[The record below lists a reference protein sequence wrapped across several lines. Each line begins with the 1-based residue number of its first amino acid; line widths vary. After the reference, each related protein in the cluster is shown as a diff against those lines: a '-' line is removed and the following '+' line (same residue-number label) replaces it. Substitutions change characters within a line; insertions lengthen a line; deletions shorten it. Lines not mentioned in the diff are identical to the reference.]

1 MTPPVWR
8 RRTTKMQWAIW
19 GGWLFGALVVAQ
31 GWRFISDI
39 TLWDFVWD
47 APAQAGDM
55 LSRMVPPRWDYAPM
69 ILKPLWD
76 TVNIATLGT
85 LLAILLATPIAFL
98 AARNT
103 SPHALTLRP
112 FALSVIAVSRS
123 INTLI
128 WALLLVTI
136 VGPGLL
142 AGILAVALHSIGFF
156 GKLLYEAIEE
166 IDPAQTEAIAATGAS
181 RAQILAYGVVPQ
193 VLPTFAGVSV
203 YRWDINIRESAVLGI
218 VGAGGIG
225 LQLNASVSQLAW
237 PRVTLILIAIFG
249 AVLVSEWVSA
259 RVRAAIV

>member
-1 MTPPVWR
+1 MTPVWR
-8 RRTTKMQWAIW
+8 RRTTRTQWLIW
-19 GGWLFGALVVAQ
+19 FAWLLGVLTVAQ
-31 GWRFISDI
+31 SWHAIGEATEWGFI
-39 TLWDFVWD
+39 WD
-47 APAQAGDM
+47 APTQAADM
-55 LSRMVPPRWDYAPM
+55 LARMWPPRWSYAPA

-85 LLAILLATPIAFL
+85 MLAILLATPVAFL

-103 SPHALTLRP
+103 SPHATILRP
-112 FALSVIAVSRS
+112 FALGIIAVSRS

-136 VGPGLL
+136 VGPGVL
-142 AGILAVALHSIGFF
+142 AGILSVALHSIGFF

-166 IDPAQTEAIAATGAS
+166 IDATQTEAIAATGAS
-181 RAQILAYGVVPQ
+181 RAQVLAYGVVPQ
-193 VLPTFAGVSV
+193 VMPTFAGVSV

-237 PRVTLILIAIFG
+237 PQVTLILLAILG
-249 AVLVSEWVSA
+249 AVVVSEYVSA
-259 RVRAAIV
+259 KVRAAII

>member
-1 MTPPVWR
+1 MTQIWR
-8 RRTTKMQWAIW
+8 RRTAKAQWAIW
-19 GGWLFGALVVAQ
+19 AGWLVGALIVAQ
-31 GWRFISDI
+31 GWHFIADT

-47 APAQAGDM
+47 APTQAADM
-55 LSRMVPPRWDYAPM
+55 LSRMWPPRWSYAPA
-69 ILKPLWD
+69 IVKPLWD

-85 LLAILLATPIAFL
+85 LLAIVLATPVAFL

-103 SPHALTLRP
+103 TPRAVPLRP
-112 FALSVIAVSRS
+112 VALGIIAVSRS

-136 VGPGLL
+136 VGPGML
-142 AGILAVALHSIGFF
+142 AGILSVALHSIGFF

-181 RAQILAYGVVPQ
+181 QAQVLAYGVVPQ
-193 VLPTFAGVSV
+193 VMPTFAGVSV

-237 PRVTLILIAIFG
+237 PQVTLILIAILG
-249 AVLVSEWVSA
+249 AVVVSEWLSA
-259 RVRAAIV
+259 KVRAAIV

>member
-1 MTPPVWR
+1 MTQVWR
-8 RRTTKMQWAIW
+8 RRTTKAQWAIW
-19 GGWLFGALVVAQ
+19 AGWMVGALIVAQ
-31 GWRFISDI
+31 GWHFISDA

-47 APAQAGDM
+47 APTQAGDM
-55 LSRMVPPRWDYAPM
+55 LSRMVPPRWSYAPA
-69 ILKPLWD
+69 IVKPLWD

-85 LLAILLATPIAFL
+85 LLAIVLATPVAFL

-103 SPHALTLRP
+103 TPRTLPLRP
-112 FALSVIAVSRS
+112 MALGVIAVSRS
-123 INTLI
+123 INTLM

-136 VGPGLL
+136 VGPGML
-142 AGILAVALHSIGFF
+142 AGILSVALHSIGFF

-181 RAQILAYGVVPQ
+181 QAQVLAYGVVPQ
-193 VLPTFAGVSV
+193 VMPTFAGVSV

-237 PRVTLILIAIFG
+237 PQVTLILIAILG
-249 AVLVSEWVSA
+249 AVVVSEWLSA
-259 RVRAAIV
+259 KVRAAIV

>member
-1 MTPPVWR
+1 MTPIWR
-8 RRTTKMQWAIW
+8 RRTAMAQWAIW
-19 GGWLFGALVVAQ
+19 VGWLAGALVFVQ
-31 GWRFISDI
+31 CGRFISDA

-55 LSRMVPPRWDYAPM
+55 LGRMWPPRWSYAGQ
-69 ILKPLWD
+69 IVKPLWD

-85 LLAILLATPIAFL
+85 LLAIVLATPVAFV

-103 SPHALTLRP
+103 SPHAMLLRP
-112 FALSVIAVSRS
+112 LALGIIAVSRS

-136 VGPGLL
+136 VGPGVL
-142 AGILAVALHSIGFF
+142 AGILSVALHSIGFF

-166 IDPAQTEAIAATGAS
+166 IDPTQVEAIVATGAS
-181 RAQILAYGVVPQ
+181 RSQVLAYGVVPQ
-193 VLPTFAGVSV
+193 VMPTFAGVSV

-237 PRVTLILIAIFG
+237 PQVTMILIAILA
-249 AVLVSEWVSA
+249 AVVVSEWLSA
-259 RVRAAIV
+259 RVRAAII

>member
-1 MTPPVWR
+1 MSPLWR
-8 RRTTKMQWAIW
+8 RRTTRAQWAVW
-19 GGWLFGALVVAQ
+19 AGWLVGALVFAQ
-31 GWRFISDI
+31 SWRFISDT
-39 TLWDFVWD
+39 TLWDFVRD

-55 LSRMVPPRWDYAPM
+55 LSRMVPPRWSYAPA

-85 LLAILLATPIAFL
+85 LLATVLATPVAFL

-103 SPHALTLRP
+103 SPHALILRP
-112 FALSVIAVSRS
+112 LALAVIAVSRS

-136 VGPGLL
+136 VGPGVL

-166 IDPAQTEAIAATGAS
+166 IDPTQMEAIAATGAGA
-181 RAQILAYGVVPQ
+181 AQVVAYGVLPQ

-237 PRVTLILIAIFG
+237 PQVTLILLAILG
-249 AVLVSEWVSA
+249 AVVVSEYLSA
-259 RVRAAIV
+259 KVRAAIV

>member
-1 MTPPVWR
+1 VTPVWR
-8 RRTTKMQWAIW
+8 RRTTKAQWAIW
-19 GGWLFGALVVAQ
+19 LAWLVGALAFAQ
-31 GWRFISDI
+31 SWHFISEA

-47 APAQAGDM
+47 APTQAGDM
-55 LSRMVPPRWDYAPM
+55 LGRMFPPRWSYATK
-69 ILKPLWD
+69 IVKPLWD

-85 LLAILLATPIAFL
+85 LLAILLATPVAFL

-103 SPHALTLRP
+103 SPNALLLRP
-112 FALSVIAVSRS
+112 LALGVIAVSRS

-136 VGPGLL
+136 VGPGVL
-142 AGILAVALHSIGFF
+142 AGILSVALHSIGFF

-166 IDPAQTEAIAATGAS
+166 IDPTQTEAIAATGAS
-181 RAQILAYGVVPQ
+181 RSQILAYGVVPQ
-193 VLPTFAGVSV
+193 VMPTFAGVSV

-237 PRVTLILIAIFG
+237 PQVTLILIAILG
-249 AVLVSEWVSA
+249 AVVVSEWVSA
-259 RVRAAIV
+259 KVRAAIV

>member
-1 MTPPVWR
+1 MTQIWR
-8 RRTTKMQWAIW
+8 RRTTKAQWAIW
-19 GGWLFGALVVAQ
+19 AGWLAGALIVAQ
-31 GWRFISDI
+31 GWHFIADA

-47 APAQAGDM
+47 APTQAGDM
-55 LSRMVPPRWDYAPM
+55 LSRMWPPRWSYAPA
-69 ILKPLWD
+69 IVKPLWD

-85 LLAILLATPIAFL
+85 LLAIVLATPVAFL

-103 SPHALTLRP
+103 THRAVPLRP
-112 FALSVIAVSRS
+112 VALGIIAVSRS

-136 VGPGLL
+136 VGPGML
-142 AGILAVALHSIGFF
+142 AGILSVALHSIGFV
-156 GKLLYEAIEE
+156 GQLLYEAIEE

-181 RAQILAYGVVPQ
+181 QAQVLAYGVVPQ
-193 VLPTFAGVSV
+193 VMPTFAGISV

-237 PRVTLILIAIFG
+237 PRVTLILIAILG
-249 AVLVSEWVSA
+249 AVIISEWLSA
-259 RVRAAIV
+259 KVRAAIV

>member
-1 MTPPVWR
+1 MTQVWR
-8 RRTTKMQWAIW
+8 RRTTKAQWAIW
-19 GGWLFGALVVAQ
+19 AGWMVGALIVAQ
-31 GWRFISDI
+31 GWHFISDA

-47 APAQAGDM
+47 APTQAADM
-55 LSRMVPPRWDYAPM
+55 LGRMIPPRWSYASA
-69 ILKPLWD
+69 IVKPLWD
-76 TVNIATLGT
+76 TVNIASLGT
-85 LLAILLATPIAFL
+85 LLAILMATPIAFL

-103 SPHALTLRP
+103 TPRTLPLRP
-112 FALSVIAVSRS
+112 VALGVIAVSRS

-136 VGPGLL
+136 VGPGML
-142 AGILAVALHSIGFF
+142 AGILSVALHSIGFF

-181 RAQILAYGVVPQ
+181 QAQVLAYGVVPQ
-193 VLPTFAGVSV
+193 VMPTFAGVSV

-237 PRVTLILIAIFG
+237 PQVTLILIAILG
-249 AVLVSEWVSA
+249 AVVVSEWLSA
-259 RVRAAIV
+259 KVRAAIV

>member
-1 MTPPVWR
+1 MTTPVWR
-8 RRTTKMQWAIW
+8 RRTTRGQWAIW
-19 GGWLFGALVVAQ
+19 CGWLFGALIVAQ
-31 GWRFISDI
+31 GWRFISDA

-55 LSRMVPPRWDYAPM
+55 LSRMIPPRWSYAPA

-76 TVNIATLGT
+76 TVNIATIGT
-85 LLAILLATPIAFL
+85 LLAIVLATPIAFL

-103 SPHALTLRP
+103 SPHAGILRP
-112 FALSVIAVSRS
+112 LALAIIAVSRS

-136 VGPGLL
+136 VGPGVL

-166 IDPAQTEAIAATGAS
+166 IDPTQSEAITATGAS
-181 RAQILAYGVVPQ
+181 PAQVLAYGVVPQ

-225 LQLNASVSQLAW
+225 LQLNASVSKLAW
-237 PRVTLILIAIFG
+237 PQVTLILIAILG
-249 AVLVSEWVSA
+249 AVVVSEWVSA
-259 RVRAAIV
+259 RVRAANV

>member
-1 MTPPVWR
+1 MTEPVWR
-8 RRTTKMQWAIW
+8 RRTSGKQWAIW
-19 GGWLFGALVVAQ
+19 AGWLLGALAFAQ
-31 GWRFISDI
+31 GWHFISEA

-47 APAQAGDM
+47 APAQAADM
-55 LSRMVPPRWDYAPM
+55 LGRMIPPRWGYAPA
-69 ILKPLWD
+69 IVKPLWD

-85 LLAILLATPIAFL
+85 LLAILLATPVAFL

-103 SPHALTLRP
+103 TPWVGLRP
-112 FALSVIAVSRS
+112 VALAVIAVSRS

-136 VGPGLL
+136 VGPGVL
-142 AGILAVALHSIGFF
+142 AGVLAVAVHSIGFF

-166 IDPAQTEAIAATGAS
+166 IDATQIEAIAATGAS
-181 RAQILAYGVVPQ
+181 RSQVLAYGVVPQ

-225 LQLNASVSQLAW
+225 ATLNTALDRYEYDTAAA
-237 PRVTLILIAIFG
+237 ILLSIIAI
-249 AVLVSEWVSA
+249 VLAAEYVSGTIRA
-259 RVRAAIV
+259 RLK